1 MGLFFYVILIMFIT
15 RNIIYIVFIAFCM
28 SKPLLVSPH
37 NQDTLNYLYIPFEWT
52 QTPATQNYQIQISNN
67 SDFEDIIFDEY
78 NPYLLEVI
86 ENIFEWDSEY
96 HWRCR
101 SIFNDGTSSEWSD
114 ISMFNTNSLPDVLFN
129 VNTII
134 YEPDLVYDGITIL
147 DQLWSGHIFAIDLEG
162 KPVWYINS
170 KTLFD
175 NGLEY
180 GLGFTQLLNNGN
192 ILGYADGR
200 SNNVPGRA
208 YEMTIANELV
218 WQGPPNLEGIGV
230 HHDVIRLPNGNTMAL
245 ASKDTLLPLPDADW
259 PFQVD
264 SMIWRGDRIV
274 EWDSQGNQV
283 WSWNCFDHFS
293 LDDWNYS
300 QILHTIEFGS
310 GFYDWTHSNAIW
322 FDPIDNSIL
331 LSVRYLS
338 RITKID
344 YSTGNIIWN
353 MGRQIESGDVEI
365 GNDLGFSYQHAVKV
379 LDNRNIMI
387 YDNGNEDLPI
397 TSRGLEIF
405 VDESEAG
412 IQAETV
418 WEYELPND
426 LSSPMMSDC
435 DRLPN
440 GNSLL
445 TSTAS
450 KYLLEVTSD
459 SEKVWEVIPG
469 QNFSTYRG
477 ERVAGLFPQIFS
489 VLEPDF
495 IILDS
500 TKTIQYEGQE
510 MRLRYIINNGGSVN
524 QRYIYTI
531 EDLNGWFYYQ
541 GNVDVESVSQDS
553 LFFDAL
559 FNDVF
564 DNNIITFTIY
574 PEGFEELKKTYSSS
588 IDQELSNNTIS
599 FLEDF
604 TIISAYPNPFNSNIN
619 ITLDVGNNKILS
631 LGIIDISGR
640 EIENLLSNKK
650 INQNYKYN
658 WDAGLQSTGI
668 YFVRLELEDNLI
680 LTKKIILLR

>member
-1 MGLFFYVILIMFIT
+1 MFTI
-15 RNIIYIVFIAFCM
+15 RNIIYIVLITFCI

-37 NQDTLNYLYIPFEWT
+37 NLDTLNYLYIPFEWS
-52 QTPATQNYQIQISNN
+52 QTPGTQNYQIQISNDSN
-67 SDFEDIIFDEY
+67 FEDIIYDEY
-78 NPYLLEVI
+78 NPYLLKVI

-96 HWRCR
+96 YWRCR
-101 SIFNDGTSSEWSD
+101 SIFYDGLLSEWSD
-114 ISMFNTNSLPDVLFN
+114 IILFNTSPLPDVLFN
-129 VNTII
+129 VNTIT
-134 YEPDLVYDGITIL
+134 YEPDLVYGGITIL

-162 KPVWYINS
+162 KPIWFVNS
-170 KTLFD
+170 NPLFD
-175 NGLEY
+175 NGLDY

-245 ASKDTLLPLPDADW
+245 TSKDTLLPLPDADW
-259 PFQVD
+259 PFEVD
-264 SMIWRGDRIV
+264 SMIWRGDRIL
-274 EWDSQGNQV
+274 EWDGEGNQV

-322 FDPIDNSIL
+322 YDQIDNSIL

-344 YSTGNIIWN
+344 YNTGNIIWN
-353 MGRQIESGDVEI
+353 MGRYSESGDVE
-365 GNDLGFSYQHAVKV
+365 LGTDIDFSYQHAVKV

-387 YDNGNEDLPI
+387 YDNGNENLPI
-397 TSRGLEIF
+397 TSRGLEIL
-405 VDESEAG
+405 VDESGPG
-412 IQAETV
+412 IQAEAI

-440 GNSLL
+440 GNSLI

-450 KYLLEVTSD
+450 KYLVEINSE

-477 ERVAGLFPQIFS
+477 ERVAGLYPQIFS
-489 VLEPDF
+489 VIEPDF
-495 IILDS
+495 IMIDS
-500 TKTIQYEGQE
+500 TKIIQYEEQE
-510 MRLRYIINNGGSVN
+510 MILKYIIYNGGSEN
-524 QRYIYTI
+524 QRYLYSI
-531 EDLNGWFYYQ
+531 EDLNGWFDYE
-541 GNVDVESVSQDS
+541 GFLDIESVEQDS
-553 LFFDAL
+553 LFFDAI
-559 FNDVF
+559 FNEF
-564 DNNIITFTIY
+564 LDNNIVTFTIY

-588 IDQELSNNTIS
+588 IDQKLSNDLNPFPENFI
-599 FLEDF
+599 LL
-604 TIISAYPNPFNSNIN
+604 SAYPNPFNSNIN
-619 ITLDVGNNKILS
+619 ITLEVGSNKILS
-631 LGIIDISGR
+631 IEIIDILGKK
-640 EIENLLSNKK
+640 IENLVSNQK
-650 INQNYKYN
+650 INHKLTYN
-658 WDAGLQSTGI
+658 WDASNQSTGI
-668 YFVRLELEDNLI
+668 YLIRLELENNQI
-680 LTKKIILLR
+680 ITKKIILLQ